1 MLELSIPM
9 GNAENLGS
17 RRSYFGMHK
26 RNNGKTLWQVLT
38 DRVVYRWVRRDP
50 MLETSNLLRDKQRL
64 TSSGMSILNVEEIGH
79 SLTKWDLD
87 KVLAL

>member
-1 MLELSIPM
+1 MHRLQVQEDHILECIKETM
-9 GNAENLGS
+9 EK
-17 RRSYFGMHK
+17 H
-26 RNNGKTLWQVLT
+26 WQVLT
-38 DRVVYRWVRRDP
+38 DRVVYRWVIRDP
-50 MLETSNLLRDKQRL
+50 KLETSNLLRDKQRL